1 MGILLTLLVL
11 TLVVLVHEYG
21 HYATMRRNGVH
32 VIEFTVG
39 FGPTLWERKLK
50 SGTVFRLKPIL
61 LGGYARPVSKA
72 GLSDEEA
79 AKLEGAIEDASAWAK
94 FKIYMAGM
102 FYNATAAFITF
113 AAVSYATGTIPG
125 FTVPFLKPLHLPH
138 LLVPLAAALIASYG
152 LWLATPLL
160 LGKLFASGIK
170 GILANVAGPVGIVTM
185 GNDMVAASPTPGV
198 MLLNAV
204 MFFAFINIGLA
215 GFNLLPLMPLDG
227 GRVVDL
233 LLEKLGGRL
242 GTTLRRGFQLVSVA
256 LFLGLIILAFAGD
269 FLSLAGIV
277 KR

>member
-50 SGTVFRLKPIL
+50 SGTMFRLKPIL

-72 GLSDEEA
+72 GLTDEEA
-79 AKLEGAIEDASAWAK
+79 AKLEGAIEDATAWAK

-102 FYNATAAFITF
+102 FYNATAAFVTF

-125 FTVPFLKPLHLPH
+125 FTVPFLRAIHPPQI
-138 LLVPLAAALIASYG
+138 LVPLAAALIASYG
-152 LWLATPLL
+152 LWLATPVLF
-160 LGKLFASGIK
+160 GKLIASGIK
-170 GILANVAGPVGIVTM
+170 GLMTNLSGPVGIITL
-185 GNDMVAASPTPGV
+185 GNGMVSSSPTAGV
-198 MLLNAV
+198 VFLNAL
-204 MFFAFINIGLA
+204 MFFAFINVGLA
-215 GFNLLPLMPLDG
+215 GFNLLPIQPLDG
-227 GRVVDL
+227 GKVVDL
-233 LLEKLGGRL
+233 LLEKLGGRFA
-242 GTTLRRGFQLVSVA
+242 GTLRKAFMITSLS
-256 LFLGLIILAFAGD
+256 LFLVLILLAFAGD
-269 FLSLAGIV
+269 FLALAGIV